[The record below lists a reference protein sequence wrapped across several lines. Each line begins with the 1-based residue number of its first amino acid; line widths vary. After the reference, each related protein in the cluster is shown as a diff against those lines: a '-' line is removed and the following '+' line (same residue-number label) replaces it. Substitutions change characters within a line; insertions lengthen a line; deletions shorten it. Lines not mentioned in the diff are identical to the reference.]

1 MDKNLGVMFNSN
13 LNVLLSTFT
22 NQVEEIVEVGDL
34 DPEGVHLP
42 NVFVDRI
49 ILGRNYEKKIEV
61 RIYRLDKQ

>member
-1 MDKNLGVMFNSN
+1 MDKNLGVIFNSN

-34 DPEGVHLP
+34 DPESVHLP